1 MQVFVMKTM
10 DKLNLVHL
18 MPLVKCCIF
27 NLEGLTSV
35 SMYDVTF
42 PYISKIP
49 IYLFLP
55 NDSAF
60 YLKIENKRELAVLKL
75 WTTTEWN
82 FLKLFFFFLFLFKT
96 LVLFC
101 FVTVNTFI
109 IVPI

>member
-1 MQVFVMKTM
+1 MQVFVMKMM

-27 NLEGLTSV
+27 NLEGLSSV
-35 SMYDVTF
+35 SMYDVTS
-42 PYISKIP
+42 PYISKIL

-60 YLKIENKRELAVLKL
+60 YLKIENKRELAVLKIMDY
-75 WTTTEWN
+75 N
-82 FLKLFFFFLFLFKT
+82 RVDFFKTFLFLFKT